1 MFRLVHKQTINKRG
15 DIINGKV
22 GPKSYLGNFIWCK
35 ANITN
40 TSISMRKCCM
50 LIYGM
55 CMPVGSMP
63 AVFFFHSDHYKVP
76 LQCNTKGA
84 LLSVPNGTI
93 LTLLKQQHTCGA
105 AASVLARV
113 SITYS
118 YQTSSLRNTK
128 TLSLWQFIVNRTEH
142 TLKKKRHMQH
152 FQTCILKDLWPE
164 NVMKCSPFATAHVC
178 T

>member
-1 MFRLVHKQTINKRG
+1 
-15 DIINGKV
+15 
-22 GPKSYLGNFIWCK
+22 
-35 ANITN
+35 
-40 TSISMRKCCM
+40 MRKCCM

-63 AVFFFHSDHYKVP
+63 AVFFFFFFHSDHYKVP

-118 YQTSSLRNTK
+118 FQTSSLRNTNFVTVTIHSK
-128 TLSLWQFIVNRTEH
+128 
-142 TLKKKRHMQH
+142 
-152 FQTCILKDLWPE
+152 
-164 NVMKCSPFATAHVC
+164 
-178 T
+178 